1 MHFSS
6 SSLFKCVYLSGKMVQ
21 TKFMP
26 IYLNDSYLQFY
37 CMPFYDND
45 NVWEKRLIQFCF
57 KLLDTDE
64 NKNSSSKF
72 NFRV

>member
-1 MHFSS
+1 
-6 SSLFKCVYLSGKMVQ
+6 
-21 TKFMP
+21 MP

-45 NVWEKRLIQFCF
+45 NVCEKRLIQFCF